1 MIYVDSNVFIYAVV
15 ADEKTEKK
23 TLLSKKILLKIAQG
37 SLKAATSSLTWD
49 EFVWVIRRIFGSE
62 VAIIEGKKFLRFPN
76 LKILSV
82 DEKVIREAQKIVE
95 KYRIK
100 PRDAIH
106 VACALK
112 NGIKKVISDD
122 PDLDRVEEIERIK
135 LTEIR

>member
-1 MIYVDSNVFIYAVV
+1 MC
-15 ADEKTEKK
+15 
-23 TLLSKKILLKIAQG
+23 
-37 SLKAATSSLTWD
+37 
-49 EFVWVIRRIFGSE
+49 IR
-62 VAIIEGKKFLRFPN
+62 
-76 LKILSV
+76 
-82 DEKVIREAQKIVE
+82 DKVIREAQKIVE

-122 PDLDRVEEIERIK
+122 PDLDRVKEIERIK